1 MKQPLLKRIL
11 SYVKDVEIESTSSE
25 YNETLDLYL
34 VKDRYQL
41 CTEKAIYSYG
51 DKYDN
56 FAKIFSRLNFDQIQ
70 DVLIL
75 GFGLASIPYIIE
87 KIHKKFLNYT
97 GVEIDDEV
105 IYLASKYVLDEL
117 KSEINVVQADAFS
130 FISIDDKKYDLICMD
145 VFEDDT
151 IPEDLQSDE
160 YLQMLKES
168 LAKNGLLIYNR
179 LSFTDDDKK
188 ETDLFFS
195 DVFQK
200 VFPDA
205 YIFDTGGNRMLL
217 NNKIFNQ

>member
-151 IPEDLQSDE
+151 IPEDLQSYE